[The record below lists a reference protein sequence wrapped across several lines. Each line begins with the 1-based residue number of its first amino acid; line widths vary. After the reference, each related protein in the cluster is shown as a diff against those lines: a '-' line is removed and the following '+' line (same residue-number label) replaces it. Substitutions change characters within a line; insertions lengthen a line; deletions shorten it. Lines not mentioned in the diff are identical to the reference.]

1 MQYFGS
7 INNMNLI
14 LTNELYDVPDGL
26 FVSAGEAGAV
36 RVQLCKRP
44 HVTVPNTNLHIDFAI
59 GQCCAD
65 PAFLNHKVHI
75 RVETT
80 AF

>member
-36 RVQLCKRP
+36 RVQLCERP
-44 HVTVPNTNLHIDFAI
+44 HVTVSNPNLHINFVSVSGD
-59 GQCCAD
+59 AD
-65 PAFLNHKVHI
+65 Q
-75 RVETT
+75 
-80 AF
+80 